1 MERNQ
6 VGIAVVAVALVASFA
21 VEVPAA
27 QRPSAKDSAVHD
39 GARVRPAPLRLV
51 PLPAGARNP
60 STLSPLALA
69 VAAFDA
75 DGTPDLLATGDFDA
89 DGHADVALAER
100 GAAFLR
106 LLAGDG
112 TGALGVP
119 TEIPL
124 SGPVDAL
131 AAGEVNRLDGLVDLV
146 VAVSTPAG
154 PRLEVFESP
163 EGALRATPEEFPL
176 SDRAVAIAI
185 ADLGADF
192 VNDIVVATP
201 TSLVIIGG
209 RDRRL
214 ASSRAQ
220 RVDVPPAVMSSI
232 PLTSVPVAM
241 AVGRFLRHD
250 AMAIVLADEDGIL
263 SIADG
268 SSPDKLQQMPGR
280 YPDVSGLASGHIR
293 GGSSDDLIVLEK
305 GARRIVLLRPGEDAE
320 FVLGVKSD
328 PESVLALRLDGDAL
342 DDLVLLSGTAGAE
355 PVEAALTS
363 IQSTLVVTNT
373 SDSGAGSLRQAI
385 LDANNF
391 AGPDAIYFNI
401 PGSGVATILLLS
413 ALPPLSGSV
422 TLDATTQP
430 GYAGSPL
437 IEIDGTAA
445 GPGADGLTLNLGDNV
460 VRGLDLHGF
469 MGSGIVVDGAGHNVI
484 EACYLGTDPT
494 GAFGIAN
501 GDAGLLIRNSHLNT
515 IGGTIAAARNVIS
528 GNLQRGVA
536 ILGSLPAPSSFFS
549 GGPGVTIC
557 DLCTVSLPINVS
569 LEASVA
575 YVYATV
581 NIQHTFDRDL
591 RLTLVAPDG
600 TRVLLSQFNGGS
612 GDNYTN
618 TIFDDLAVTPIQA
631 GSAPF
636 SGSYIPEQPLAALNG
651 LPVQGSWSLEV
662 QDTAPG
668 DSGTLS
674 GWSLS
679 FLTMSTFG
687 NVIEGNFIGTDA
699 AGTSAL
705 TSPNGVVIDGSPGN
719 LVGGTASGARNV
731 ISGASGQS
739 AGNGVLISGPLAVQN
754 RVQGNYIGT
763 NVTGAAGIPNLYA
776 GVEISSGSTCLIG
789 GTAPGAG
796 NLISGNGVWG
806 VRTDQSDHIDVVGN
820 LVGTDAS
827 GSAALG
833 NGALQAGGAGVA
845 MIDGTDN
852 TVGGA
857 VAAAR
862 NVISGNAGQQGLTFF
877 DTNSNCCSGNVGI
890 GNFIGTDLG
899 GTLALPNE
907 NGVYLRSHSAVVGGA
922 AAGEGNVVAGN
933 AGWGILVWPGS
944 DGTVVAG
951 NIVGLDRTGTSKLGN
966 FVGIDMNDSKSVII
980 GGAAAGAGN
989 TIAGNL
995 HQGLTVKEACS
1006 GNADHPA
1013 STDTPKFIP
1022 DLVTT
1027 TSSIVE
1033 PLDEPIRD
1041 LDVKVNLTH
1050 TFDADL
1056 ILTLIGPDGTRVT
1069 LSNRHG
1075 GSGDDYT
1082 NTVFEALF
1090 ASTPIS
1096 AGSPPFTGTF
1106 LADEPL
1112 AVFTGQSTMGTWT
1125 LEISDVAGGDTG
1137 VLWGWS
1143 LDFSTD
1149 VPANE
1154 RIIGNYIGTNAV
1166 GAPSLGNMNAGVDV
1180 KVACALRIGGSSA
1193 GEGNVISGNGGEGI
1207 RMFLTSATPS
1217 NAVEGNLIGVRP
1229 DGITPLGNGGPGV
1242 LASGRIG
1249 TIGAATG
1256 GAGNVIA
1263 YNTGAG
1269 VSVVSGGLKEVAI
1282 QANSIHD
1289 NGGLGIDL
1297 DPAGVTPNDSNDAD
1311 TGANQLQNFPVV
1323 TDVVPMF
1330 GFTQVSGTFSSAPNS
1345 KFVVDAYA
1353 NQIGDPSGHGEGEV
1367 WLGNIPVTTDG
1378 IGYAT
1383 WSLLTAVT
1391 GVHFVTTTATDFV
1404 GNTSEFSGAFSNPME
1419 ASPVGD
1425 MAVTPGG
1432 GTSLQVSYSPAC
1444 GATNHVV
1451 YWGAAGPGP
1460 IGSGGLVWTDA
1471 ACAMGTS
1478 GSASFDPGTPPSR
1491 SVFYFVIVGH
1501 NHAQE
1506 GSYGA
1511 SSSSVERPEAVR
1523 LAACDQ
1529 PQILPQACQ

>member
-1 MERNQ
+1 
-6 VGIAVVAVALVASFA
+6 VADLD
-21 VEVPAA
+21 E
-27 QRPSAKDSAVHD
+27 D
-39 GARVRPAPLRLV
+39 GAPDLL
-51 PLPAGARNP
+51 
-60 STLSPLALA
+60 
-69 VAAFDA
+69 AAFEGGAAGGTVRVHRSREGTRNAAARQSAAVPIDA
-75 DGTPDLLATGDFDA
+75 SGDSNDVSIAPELLATGDFDA

-100 GAAFLR
+100 GAAFLT

-112 TGALGVP
+112 TGALGAP

-124 SGPVDAL
+124 AGPVDAL
-131 AAGEVNRLDGLVDLV
+131 AAGEVNRSDGLVDLV

-154 PRLEVFESP
+154 PRLEVFEWP
-163 EGALRATPEEFPL
+163 EGALRGTPEEFPL
-176 SDRAVAIAI
+176 PDRGVAIGI
-185 ADLGADF
+185 ADLDADF
-192 VNDIVVATP
+192 VNDIVVATR
-201 TSLVIIGG
+201 TSLVIVRG

-214 ASSRAQ
+214 GASRAQ
-220 RVDVPPAVMSSI
+220 RAEVPPAVVRST
-232 PLTSVPVAM
+232 PLTGVPVAM
-241 AVGRFLRHD
+241 AVGRFLSHD
-250 AMAIVLADEDGIL
+250 AIGIAVADEDGTL
-263 SIADG
+263 SVADG
-268 SSPDKLQQMPGR
+268 TSPERTREVPGR
-280 YPDVSGLASGHIR
+280 YPGVSLLSSGHVR
-293 GGSSDDLIVLEK
+293 GGSSDDLIVLERS
-305 GARRIVLLRPGEDAE
+305 ARKIVLLRPGEDAQISRDVE
-320 FVLGVKSD
+320 GEPV
-328 PESVLALRLDGDAL
+328 SVVGLRLDADAL
-342 DDLVLLSGTAGAE
+342 DDLVLLGDAAGAN
-355 PVEAALTS
+355 PVATALTS
-363 IQSTLVVTNT
+363 IQSALVVTNGN
-373 SDSGAGSLRQAI
+373 DSGAGSLRQAI
-385 LDANNF
+385 LDANNIP
-391 AGPDAIYFNI
+391 GPDSINFNI
-401 PGSGVATILLLS
+401 PGSGVVTILPLS
-413 ALPPLSGSV
+413 ALPPLSGSI

-430 GYAGSPL
+430 GYVGSPL

-469 MGSGIVVDGAGHNVI
+469 MGGGIVIDGAGHNVV

-515 IGGTIAAARNVIS
+515 IGGTTAAARNVIS

-536 ILGSLPAPSSFFS
+536 IFGSLPTPSAFS
-549 GGPGVTIC
+549 SSGPGLTIC

-569 LEASVA
+569 LEGGLA
-575 YVYATV
+575 YAYATV

-591 RLTLVAPDG
+591 RLTLVAPDS
-600 TRVLLSQFNGGS
+600 TRVLLSEFNGGS

-618 TIFDDLAVTPIQA
+618 TIFDDLAVTPIKM

-636 SGSYIPEQPLAALNG
+636 SGSYIPEEPLAALNG
-651 LPVQGSWSLEV
+651 MPTQGSWSLEV
-662 QDTAPG
+662 QDAAPG
-668 DSGTLS
+668 DSGMLS

-679 FLTMSTFG
+679 FLTISTFG

-699 AGTSAL
+699 TGTSAL
-705 TSPNGVVIDGSPGN
+705 TSPNGVVIDGAPGN
-719 LVGGTASGARNV
+719 LVGGTAIGARNV

-739 AGNGVLISGPLAVQN
+739 AGNGVLISGLLAVQN

-763 NVTGAAGIPNLYA
+763 NGTGAAGIPNLYA
-776 GVEISSGSTCLIG
+776 GVKISSGSTCLVG

-806 VRTDQSDHIDVVGN
+806 VRTEQSDRIDVVGN

-833 NGALQAGGAGVA
+833 NGALQTGGAGVA
-845 MIDGTDN
+845 VIDGNAT

-890 GNFIGTDLG
+890 GNFIGTDPS

-907 NGVYLRSHSAVVGGA
+907 NGVYLRSRSAVVGGA
-922 AAGEGNVVAGN
+922 APGEGNVVAGN

-951 NIVGLDRTGTSKLGN
+951 NIVGLDHTGTSKLGN

-995 HQGLTVKEACS
+995 HQGVTVKEACS

-1013 STDTPKFIP
+1013 STDTPKLLP
-1022 DLVTT
+1022 DLATT

-1050 TFDADL
+1050 TFDSDL

-1082 NTVFEALF
+1082 NTLFEALF

-1149 VPANE
+1149 QPANE
-1154 RIIGNYIGTNAV
+1154 RILGNHIGTNAL
-1166 GAPSLGNMNAGVDV
+1166 GAPSLGNMNAGIDV
-1180 KVACALRIGGSSA
+1180 KFACALRIGGSSA

-1207 RMFLTSATPS
+1207 RMFTTSATPS
-1217 NAVEGNLIGVRP
+1217 IAVQGNLIGVKP

-1249 TIGAATG
+1249 TIGGPTAA
-1256 GAGNVIA
+1256 AGNVIA
-1263 YNTGAG
+1263 FNTGAG

-1282 QANSIHD
+1282 RANSIHD

-1323 TDVVPMF
+1323 ADVAPF
-1330 GFTQVSGTFSSAPNS
+1330 FNGTLVSGTFSSAPNS

-1353 NQIGDPSGHGEGEV
+1353 NQIGDPSGHGEGGV
-1367 WLGNIPVTTDG
+1367 WLGSIPVTTDG

-1383 WSLLTAVT
+1383 WSLFTAAT
-1391 GVHFVTTTATDFV
+1391 GVHFVTATATDFV
-1404 GNTSEFSGAFSNPME
+1404 GNTSEFSGAFSSPME

-1425 MAVTPGG
+1425 MTVTPGG

-1478 GSASFDPGTPPSR
+1478 GSTSFDPGTPPSR

-1523 LAACDQ
+1523 IAACDQ